1 MDPVLLLV
9 VVVVASLALIALLV
23 AGQRR
28 RDANLGPVPL
38 GPRWSPPG
46 YDPDDDTPDTAFP
59 GIDAEERAAFVA
71 ERTGAPR
78 HVIDDVDNA
87 WQEYLAVIGLAWLPP
102 THTYRIYDP
111 YNPPVA
117 RRGEDGRPVA
127 DPGRVARDV
136 GMRTAI
142 PERDAAEILAADLA
156 YLERAGAAG

>member
-1 MDPVLLLV
+1 MLLV
-9 VVVVASLALIALLV
+9 VVIVGALALVAVLV

-28 RDANLGPVPL
+28 RDASLAPIPL
-38 GPRWSPPG
+38 GPSWSPPG
-46 YDPDDDTPDTAFP
+46 YDPDDETPDTAFP
-59 GIDAEERAAFVA
+59 GVDADERAAFVA

-87 WQEYLAVIGLAWLPP
+87 WQEYLAVIGLASLPP

-117 RRGEDGRPVA
+117 RRGDDGRPVA

-142 PERDAAEILAADLA
+142 PERDAADVLAADLA
-156 YLERAGAAG
+156 YLERAGQSG